1 MTLLPVRRRGHA
13 LEGVSRHGRAV
24 KFVARLLEGEKMA
37 PLCAAFGISRKTGY
51 KIFERYKD
59 CGVAAFSD
67 RSRRPYRQ
75 ANRLPPKLEAVI
87 VRLKREYPG
96 WGAPKIREKLRRQ
109 STAPHLPAISTVHA
123 VLDRHGL
130 VHRRRRRRHVPP
142 GTALSRPTVPNA
154 LWCADYKGEFMLG
167 DRRYC
172 YPLTITDFASRY
184 LLTCEALS
192 TTQEKF
198 AFTVFEQTFK
208 EFGLPQAIRTAN
220 GVPFASAHALYGL
233 SKLAVWWL
241 RLGIQIERIQ
251 PGHPEQ
257 NGRHERMHL
266 TLKKEATKP
275 AAANVLQQQ
284 ARFDDFLEVFNH
296 QRPHEALDVKCP
308 AEIYQPSTRA
318 YTGLPDLDYPLHD
331 KTIVVTR
338 CGRICFKGRHVN
350 LSHVFA
356 GQHVGVTQGGDRIW
370 LATFMQYDLGYFDD
384 ETGRLEPIENPFGPK
399 VLPMSPE

>member
-1 MTLLPVRRRGHA
+1 MDERLR
-13 LEGVSRHGRAV
+13 
-24 KFVARLLEGEKMA
+24 FVARLLEGEKMA
-37 PLCAAFGISRKTGY
+37 PLCAEFGISRKTGY
-51 KIFERYKD
+51 KLFDRYKD
-59 CGVAAFSD
+59 CGVLAFTD

-75 ANRLPPKLEAVI
+75 ANRLPPQLEAMI

-109 STAPHLPAISTVHA
+109 STAPPLPAISTVHA

-130 VHRRRRRRHVPP
+130 VRRRRRHRHTTT
-142 GTALSRPTVPNA
+142 GTPLSRPTEPNA

-198 AFTVFEQTFK
+198 AFTVFERTFK
-208 EFGLPQAIRTAN
+208 EFGLPLTIRTDN
-220 GVPFASAHALYGL
+220 GVPFASGHALYGL
-233 SKLAVWWL
+233 SKLSVWWL

-251 PGHPEQ
+251 PGHPQQ

-266 TLKKEATKP
+266 TLKKAATKP

-284 ARFDDFLEVFNH
+284 ARFDAFVQQFN
-296 QRPHEALDVKCP
+296 QERPHQALAMKVPADVYLRSP
-308 AEIYQPSTRA
+308 RLYR
-318 YTGLPDLDYPLHD
+318 GLEELTYPFHD
-331 KTIVVTR
+331 ATFTVTQ
-338 CGRICFKGRHVN
+338 CGRICFKGRKVN

-356 GQHVGVTQGGDRIW
+356 GQNVGVTQVGERIW
-370 LATFMQYDLGYFDD
+370 LVTFMQYDLGYFDD
-384 ETGRLEPIENPFGPK
+384 ETCRLEPIKNPFGPK
-399 VLPMSPE
+399 VLPMCSE